1 MLFNGRIMMNILK
14 LIRIQ
19 NLFIVFFTMYCIRYC
34 ILFPIFKLNGMEL
47 QLSGLL
53 FFLLVL
59 STSLITASGYIIND
73 YFDRKTDL
81 INRPNSVVV
90 GIHIKRRFAM
100 ILHIVFN
107 VIAVLLATYVSY
119 KIGQIKYS
127 FIFLLTVGILWY
139 YSTTYKRIF
148 LLGNFT
154 VAVLTAMIP
163 ILVYIY
169 DVPLIFEKYKDWF
182 YYNIID
188 ITQIKIWILGFSVF
202 AFILTLIRE
211 IIKDIEDFN
220 GDIEY
225 GRSTLPI
232 KLGIQNTKFVLMLLI
247 ISTILLIAYSYSKFI
262 SDNYS
267 VYYFALFLVAP
278 LLYLINVIMKAT
290 EKKHYYHASLI
301 TKFIMIL
308 GILYSFIIFFNFYK

>member
-1 MLFNGRIMMNILK
+1 
-14 LIRIQ
+14 
-19 NLFIVFFTMYCIRYC
+19 MYCIRYC